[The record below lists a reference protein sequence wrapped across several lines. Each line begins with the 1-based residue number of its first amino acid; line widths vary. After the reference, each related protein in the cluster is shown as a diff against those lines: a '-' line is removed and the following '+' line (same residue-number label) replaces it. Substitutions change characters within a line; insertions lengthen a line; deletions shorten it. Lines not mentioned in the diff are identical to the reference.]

1 MKKILIAF
9 CCVFTV
15 ITLFCSFS
23 VSRQSGRHFINAA
36 TSSYSVDKI
45 DCDGKKYIVVTSNQ
59 GVAICKE

>member
-15 ITLFCSFS
+15 IALLCSFS
-23 VSRQSGRHFINAA
+23 VSRQSGKHFMNAA
-36 TSSYSVDKI
+36 TSNYSVDKI
-45 DCDGKKYIVVTSNQ
+45 DCDGKKYIVVTSSE